1 MDSESIN
8 CYHEYKCVLIINK
21 IFATADIIE
30 KYENYMVIPNY
41 GYCFYWA

>member
-8 CYHEYKCVLIINK
+8 CYHEDKCVLIINK

-30 KYENYMVIPNY
+30 IIKII
-41 GYCFYWA
+41 W